1 MKKLLVILC
10 CVLALQSCNNGNNG
24 NTGTETVNGFDI
36 NWSGD
41 LNKNEQA
48 AIKDMI
54 SNMVKVEAGTFY
66 MGAQKDSVEYY
77 NYDSIATSLES
88 PVHEVTVSEFYIN
101 KYEVTQNLWKA
112 VMGNHNDKND
122 DFDQWEVEFG
132 KGNNY
137 PAYRISFEEVETFIG
152 KLNEYTGLNFALPT
166 EAQWEYA
173 ARGGKEAI
181 FKNIINQVPVYD
193 SIANDTILVNDTIST
208 YEFIYAG
215 GDDVIEFAW
224 IDENSDKC
232 SEVGK
237 KNPNTLG
244 LYDMSGNVWEMCQDW
259 YYDYTADAVENPV
272 GEAYTGHHVYRG
284 GSWNTNAQQARVTA
298 RYKQGIHYRDYNT
311 GFRLVIE

>member
-1 MKKLLVILC
+1 MKKLLVVLC
-10 CVLALQSCNNGNNG
+10 CILALQSCNNG

-54 SNMVKVEAGTFY
+54 SNMVKVDAGTFY

-77 NYDSIATSLES
+77 NYDENATSLES
-88 PVHEVTVSEFYIN
+88 PVHEVTVGEFYIN
-101 KYEVTQNLWKA
+101 KYEVTQALWKA
-112 VMGNHNDKND
+112 VMGRHNDKKD
-122 DFDQWEVEFG
+122 EFDQWEDGFG
-132 KGNNY
+132 KGDNY
-137 PAYRISFEEVETFIG
+137 PAYRITFEEVETFIG
-152 KLNEYTGLNFALPT
+152 KLNEYTGLNFTLPT

-173 ARGGKEAI
+173 ARGGK
-181 FKNIINQVPVYD
+181 
-193 SIANDTILVNDTIST
+193 DTYYSL
-208 YEFIYAG
+208 YAG
-215 GDDVIEFAW
+215 GDNVIEFAW
-224 IDENSDKC
+224 IDQNSDKC

-272 GEAYTGHHVYRG
+272 GEAYTGHKVFRG

-311 GFRLVIE
+311 GFRLVLE

>member
-10 CVLALQSCNNGNNG
+10 CILALQSCNKG
-24 NTGTETVNGFDI
+24 NTGTETVNGFYI

-48 AIKDMI
+48 AIKAMI
-54 SNMVKVEAGTFY
+54 ENMVKVEVDTFY
-66 MGAQKDSVEYY
+66 MGAQPKYSMDY
-77 NYDSIATSLES
+77 NYDKNATSLES
-88 PVHEVTVSEFYIN
+88 PVHEVTLSEFYIN

-122 DFDQWEVEFG
+122 EFDQWEDKFG
-132 KGNNY
+132 KGDNY

-181 FKNIINQVPVYD
+181 FKDIINQVPVYD

-215 GDDVIEFAW
+215 GENVTDFAW

-232 SEVGK
+232 SEIGK
-237 KNPNTLG
+237 KNPNILG
-244 LYDMSGNVWEMCQDW
+244 IYDMSGNVWEMCSNW
-259 YYDYTADAVENPV
+259 YYDYSTVCDTITS
-272 GEAYTGHHVYRG
+272 GEAYTGHKVFRG

>member
-10 CVLALQSCNNGNNG
+10 CILALQSCNNG

-41 LNKNEQA
+41 LNKKEQA

-54 SNMVKVEAGTFY
+54 SNMVKVEAGTFH
-66 MGAQKDSVEYY
+66 MGAQKDSVIYH
-77 NYDSIATSLES
+77 NYDENATSLES
-88 PVHEVTVSEFYIN
+88 PVHEVTVGEFYIN
-101 KYEVTQNLWKA
+101 KYEVSQLIWKA
-112 VMGNHNDKND
+112 VMGRHNDKKD
-122 DFDQWEVEFG
+122 EFDQWEDGFG
-132 KGNNY
+132 KGDNY
-137 PAYRISFEEVETFIG
+137 PAYRITFEEVETFIG

-173 ARGGKEAI
+173 ARGGK
-181 FKNIINQVPVYD
+181 
-193 SIANDTILVNDTIST
+193 DTYYSL
-208 YEFIYAG
+208 YAG
-215 GDDVIEFAW
+215 GDNVLEYAW
-224 IDENSDKC
+224 IDSNSDKC

-259 YYDYTADAVENPV
+259 YYQYSEGAVTDPV
-272 GEAYTGHHVYRG
+272 GEYYTGYHVFRG

-311 GFRLVIE
+311 GFRLVLE